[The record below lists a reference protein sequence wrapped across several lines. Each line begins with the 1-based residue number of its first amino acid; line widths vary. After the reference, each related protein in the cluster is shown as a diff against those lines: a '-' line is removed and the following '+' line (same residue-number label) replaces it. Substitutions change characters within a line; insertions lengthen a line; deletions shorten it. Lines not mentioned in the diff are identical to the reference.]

1 FGIHVSSY
9 SVDRALKRLYNPL
22 TKGGILKKNGSQW
35 DLNAVDEAIVA
46 CREFFAHIGEVI
58 LCKKPIQR
66 IYEPNFCDN
75 IISQPLKEVA
85 ERIAVIVQKIDD
97 ELMQDEL
104 KDHRSRILSYQD
116 TINGFIKIAEDNHVY
131 WIERGGK
138 NGQIVT
144 LRSAPLN
151 VAPALREALFS
162 RHTGAVLTSATLS
175 NGQNMDSY
183 QSKVGGDGAE
193 TQIESSPFNYNK
205 NCSIYIATD
214 SPLPEPGAGRLDL
227 DYLSNMI
234 TWCSRHQSG
243 GSLVLFTSHFD
254 LRKVRERT
262 EAFFKKIKRP
272 LFCQGYESSRSELI
286 RKFQNSSNGILFGT
300 DSYWTGIDIPG
311 PALSQ
316 VIIARLPFENPNH
329 PVSEARNEY
338 INSLGGNPF
347 NDLIIPEALVRFRQ
361 GMGRL
366 IRRHEDRGSI
376 VILDSRIVSKPY
388 GRQFIEA
395 LPTREYKRFN
405 RHNRESI
412 FISPS
417 TE

>member
-1 FGIHVSSY
+1 
-9 SVDRALKRLYNPL
+9 
-22 TKGGILKKNGSQW
+22 
-35 DLNAVDEAIVA
+35 
-46 CREFFAHIGEVI
+46 
-58 LCKKPIQR
+58 
-66 IYEPNFCDN
+66 
-75 IISQPLKEVA
+75 
-85 ERIAVIVQKIDD
+85 
-97 ELMQDEL
+97 
-104 KDHRSRILSYQD
+104 
-116 TINGFIKIAEDNHVY
+116 
-131 WIERGGK
+131 
-138 NGQIVT
+138 
-144 LRSAPLN
+144 
-151 VAPALREALFS
+151 
-162 RHTGAVLTSATLS
+162 
-175 NGQNMDSY
+175 
-183 QSKVGGDGAE
+183 
-193 TQIESSPFNYNK
+193 
-205 NCSIYIATD
+205 
-214 SPLPEPGAGRLDL
+214 
-227 DYLSNMI
+227 MI

-272 LFCQGYESSRSELI
+272 LFCQGYESSRSELV

-329 PVSEARNEY
+329 PISEARNEY

-395 LPTREYKRFN
+395 LPTNEYKRFN

-417 TE
+417 AE